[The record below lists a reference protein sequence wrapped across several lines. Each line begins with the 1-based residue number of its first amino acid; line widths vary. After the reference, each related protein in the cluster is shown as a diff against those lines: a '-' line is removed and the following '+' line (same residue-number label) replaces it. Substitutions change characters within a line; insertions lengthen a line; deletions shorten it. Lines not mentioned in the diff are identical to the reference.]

1 MNNFGAKGEILAANY
16 LVANG
21 YEIIDKNYYNQ
32 KGYRV
37 GEIDLIAKDSKGV
50 IVFFEVKSRSTRGWD
65 VVPEESVTAEKLR
78 KIFKTAQY
86 FLKEK
91 NLIEREWR
99 VDFIGVIFNLKTEKA
114 SIRHIKYLYL

>member
-21 YEIIDKNYYNQ
+21 YKIIDKNYYNQ

-37 GEIDLIAKDSKGV
+37 GEIDLVAEDSKG
-50 IVFFEVKSRSTRGWD
+50 IIIFFEVKSRSTKGWD
-65 VVPEESVTAEKLR
+65 VVPEESVTTDKLR

-91 NLIEREWR
+91 NLMERDWR
-99 VDFIGVIFNLKTEKA
+99 VDFIGVIFNLKSQKA
-114 SIRHIKYLYL
+114 SVRHIKYLHF